1 MKTKTKQKTQP
12 EDRRFQRA
20 FANTKELS
28 WGLGRTSM
36 ANLLYRVS
44 FKNNLRNRVCFK
56 INYNGGQL
64 FTLIPPFLLAASMY
78 RHWQHRHE
86 GGIASSTSEI
96 GADWAR
102 RWYRQ

>member
-1 MKTKTKQKTQP
+1 LQ
-12 EDRRFQRA
+12 
-20 FANTKELS
+20 
-28 WGLGRTSM
+28 WGL
-36 ANLLYRVS
+36 
-44 FKNNLRNRVCFK
+44 
-56 INYNGGQL
+56 L

-78 RHWQHRHE
+78 RHWQQRHE